1 LKCRKTLAPPK
12 FGRCKN
18 RYTIAESLDF
28 HDFSVKKGVIQG
40 RLDMEAALLIEQGA
54 TTWSDQIA
62 LTVDPV
68 TLLRCVPGFYRQC

>member
-1 LKCRKTLAPPK
+1 
-12 FGRCKN
+12 
-18 RYTIAESLDF
+18 
-28 HDFSVKKGVIQG
+28 
-40 RLDMEAALLIEQGA
+40 MEAALLIEQGA